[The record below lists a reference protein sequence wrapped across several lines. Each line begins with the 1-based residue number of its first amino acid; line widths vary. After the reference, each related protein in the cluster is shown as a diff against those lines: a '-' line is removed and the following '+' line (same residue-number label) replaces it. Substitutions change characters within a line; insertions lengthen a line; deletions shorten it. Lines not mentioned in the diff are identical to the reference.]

1 MPYQRA
7 RREEARTTFWCPMK
21 HFFLNF
27 GEHLLLKHLV
37 EAQMGACRRCRGRRS
52 VFSRSIARIAASVS
66 GLA

>member
-1 MPYQRA
+1 MLYQRA

-21 HFFLNF
+21 HFFLDF

-37 EAQMGACRRCRGRRS
+37 DAPDRRLPALPRPLVLGLLAVDRVDRQ
-52 VFSRSIARIAASVS
+52 RS

>member
-1 MPYQRA
+1 
-7 RREEARTTFWCPMK
+7 MK